1 LEISSIH
8 QEGEMTMKRFA
19 YLIILSGFFFGFLLA
34 PVWVKAATLRLGVHR
49 SVNGAPDIVAHRLGY
64 YKKAG
69 LDYTMK
75 YFKQG
80 KVMRNGV
87 IQNNLDIAG
96 GVGFSPFSLA
106 ISKGGQLVGIAKSGD
121 ICEMAKILV
130 KPNSKAKSLKDL
142 KGQFFATSKGTSFDF
157 ALKMYG
163 LPKIGMSEKDL
174 KWMSLKGAARIQAV
188 ISGNA
193 AAGVGVD
200 PQSEILERKG
210 KVRVLEN
217 FCKYDTVSAMQ
228 VGNPATMKKHP
239 DLYVKYF
246 TGWLQA
252 HELRKKNP
260 EKYAKVYTAGLKEIG
275 WKAEYP
281 VILAV
286 IKRVRAVPFITKN
299 VRAYL
304 NDMADKQV
312 KLGWIKKHPDF
323 ATTDKL
329 NDTALRKAAS
339 KLGLN

>member
-1 LEISSIH
+1 
-8 QEGEMTMKRFA
+8 MKRFPIFFIA
-19 YLIILSGFFFGFLLA
+19 TAFLIGSLA
-34 PVWVKAATLRLGVHR
+34 IHLPADAAKLRLGVHR

-69 LDYTMK
+69 LEYTMK
-75 YFKQG
+75 FFKQG
-80 KVMRNGV
+80 KPMRNAV
-87 IQNNLDIAG
+87 IQNNLDLAG

-106 ISKGGQLVGIAKSGD
+106 VSKGGQVVGIAKAGD

-188 ISGNA
+188 VSGNA

-200 PQSEILERKG
+200 PQSEILERQG

-217 FCKYDTVSAMQ
+217 FCKYDTVSAMV
-228 VGNPATMKKHP
+228 VGNPQTLKKNP

-260 EKYAKVYTAGLKEIG
+260 EKYAKVYTDGLQEIG
-275 WKAEYP
+275 WKAKYP

-286 IKRVRAVPFITKN
+286 IKRVRAVPFITKK

-312 KLGWIKKHPDF
+312 KLGWIKRHPDF

-329 NDTALRKAAS
+329 NDSALRKAAA
-339 KLGLN
+339 KLGIK

>member
-1 LEISSIH
+1 
-8 QEGEMTMKRFA
+8 MKRFPV
-19 YLIILSGFFFGFLLA
+19 FFIAVAFLTGVLA
-34 PVWVKAATLRLGVHR
+34 THLPAEAAKLRLGVHR

-69 LDYTMK
+69 LEYTMK
-75 YFKQG
+75 FFKQG

-87 IQNNLDIAG
+87 IQNNLDVAG

-106 ISKGGQLVGIAKSGD
+106 VSKGGQLVGIAKSGD

-130 KPNSKAKSLKDL
+130 KTNSKAKSLKDL

-163 LPKIGMSEKDL
+163 LPKIGMTENDL

-188 ISGNA
+188 VSGNA

-200 PQSEILERKG
+200 PQAEILERQG
-210 KVRVLEN
+210 KVRMLEN

-260 EKYAKVYTAGLKEIG
+260 EKYAKVYTAGLQEIG
-275 WKAEYP
+275 WKAKYP

-286 IKRVRAVPFITKN
+286 IKRVRAVPFITKK

-329 NDTALRKAAS
+329 NDSALRKAAA
-339 KLGLN
+339 KLGIN

>member
-1 LEISSIH
+1 
-8 QEGEMTMKRFA
+8 MKRFLLF
-19 YLIILSGFFFGFLLA
+19 LIVAVFSTGFLSA
-34 PVWVKAATLRLGVHR
+34 PIPADAAKLRLGVHR
-49 SVNGAPDIVAHRLGY
+49 SVNGAPDIIAHRLGY
-64 YKKAG
+64 FKKAG
-69 LDYTMK
+69 LEYTMK
-75 YFKQG
+75 FFKQG

-106 ISKGGQLVGIAKSGD
+106 VSKGGQLVGIAKSGD

-130 KPNSKAKSLKDL
+130 RTDSKAKSLKDL

-163 LPKIGMSEKDL
+163 LPKIGMTENDL

-200 PQSEILERKG
+200 PQAEILERQG

-246 TGWLQA
+246 MGWLQA
-252 HELRKKNP
+252 HELRKKDP
-260 EKYAKVYTAGLKEIG
+260 EKYAKVYTAGLQEIG
-275 WKAEYP
+275 WKAKYP

-286 IKRVRAVPFITKN
+286 IKRVRMVPYLTKE

-312 KLGWIKKHPDF
+312 KLGWIRKHPDF

-329 NDTALRKAAS
+329 NDSALRKAAAR
-339 KLGLN
+339 LGIK